1 MCAYKNNLT
10 GEKTMSLIDK
20 LARSSPEVTHAILE
34 IFEEYLRACEQYP
47 PIQTPHEGYGII
59 LEELGEVW
67 DVIIGEVW
75 DVIKRYAGRP
85 ANVERENMRYEM
97 KAVGAMA
104 LRFMLDLC

>member
-67 DVIIGEVW
+67 DVI
-75 DVIKRYAGRP
+75 KRHVGRP

>member
-1 MCAYKNNLT
+1 
-10 GEKTMSLIDK
+10 MSLIDK

-67 DVIIGEVW
+67 DVI
-75 DVIKRYAGRP
+75 KRHAGRP